1 MDLSVLSASIT
12 FVFRHLAILNLS
24 PKSDQSQFS
33 PKKISMI
40 NIEKMFWEVMRWSPD
55 GKSIDQQTIN
65 SLNQIL

>member
-40 NIEKMFWEVMRWSPD
+40 NIEKMF
-55 GKSIDQQTIN
+55 
-65 SLNQIL
+65 

>member
-1 MDLSVLSASIT
+1 M
-12 FVFRHLAILNLS
+12 S

-40 NIEKMFWEVMRWSPD
+40 NIEKMFWEVVRWSPD

-65 SLNQIL
+65 SLNQFFREMYGDQSGEFILGYWGLKD